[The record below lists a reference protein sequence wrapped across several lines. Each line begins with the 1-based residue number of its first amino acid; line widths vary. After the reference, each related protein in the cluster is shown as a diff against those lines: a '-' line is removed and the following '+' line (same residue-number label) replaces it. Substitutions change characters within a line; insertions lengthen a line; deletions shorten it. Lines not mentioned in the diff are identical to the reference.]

1 MEFHPGDQKN
11 GSKAEGGWSGF
22 PSMENERG
30 ESGSSGGFG
39 SCTLILTSVEVR
51 PLYRCGSRGPFAPAM
66 RKSAEGAARV
76 TAASCGRE
84 VASAATT
91 SSSRSEERRVGKECR
106 SRWSPYH

>member
-39 SCTLILTSVEVR
+39 SWPLRLTRVGVR
-51 PLYRCGSRGPFAPAM
+51 PLYRRGPRGTFAPAM

-91 SSSRSEERRVGKECR
+91 SSSVPHDPSQRQLS
-106 SRWSPYH
+106 

>member
-11 GSKAEGGWSGF
+11 GSKAEGGASGCA
-22 PSMENERG
+22 SMENERG
-30 ESGSSGGFG
+30 ESGSSGGIG

-51 PLYRCGSRGPFAPAM
+51 PLYRCGSRGIFAPAM

-84 VASAATT
+84 AASAATT
-91 SSSRSEERRVGKECR
+91 SSSVPHDPSQRQLS
-106 SRWSPYH
+106 

>member
-1 MEFHPGDQKN
+1 MERNHQPFVFPVFERRRRLIG
-11 GSKAEGGWSGF
+11 EGE
-22 PSMENERG
+22 P
-30 ESGSSGGFG
+30 GSSGGFG

-51 PLYRCGSRGPFAPAM
+51 PLYRCGSRGTFAPAM

-91 SSSRSEERRVGKECR
+91 SSSVPHDPSQRQLS
-106 SRWSPYH
+106 